1 MPIITYQA
9 PLRPALPCVYGPLEY
24 REQRALFERLDAILS
39 VSGLEEEFLALS
51 FRDRGVDADALSAKH
66 LDRFSRFSVLA
77 LRTNIARHITGLN
90 HRDFCARLADSP
102 LLQWFLHLGE
112 VDGVKVFAKST
123 SDRFAHWVEK
133 ESLEGINAKLVASL
147 AGSGEGALCE
157 KIGLDGAISCEEI
170 FFDSTCLE
178 ADIHFPVDWVLLR
191 DATRTL
197 MKATVLIRRAGLH
210 HRMPQEPLEFLSDM
224 NTLCMKMSAKR
235 RVVSGKKQRKKVLR
249 EMKALAKRVAKHAR
263 NHLKILETRWQQTE
277 LTAGQARVIAERIQ
291 GVLEQLPAAIKQAH
305 ERIIGER
312 QMRNDKKIL
321 SLYDNAINVIVR
333 GKSGAEVEF
342 GNKLWLG
349 ETREGIIADYRLYRD
364 NPGDSTLVLP
374 ALRRLVDEQ
383 KLPLTSAWGDRG
395 LFSKA
400 NEKSLESLGIRSGLC
415 PRDVRDLTYRLR
427 NEEGMREGLKR
438 RAGTEARISII
449 KNVFMGSP
457 ARAKGFEHREM
468 MVGWAVLSHNLW
480 VVARLAEA
488 EQKRQAKAEADGA
501 RKRGAPR
508 SRAA

>member
-24 REQRALFERLDAILS
+24 REQRALFERLDVILT
-39 VSGLEEEFLALS
+39 VSGLEEEFLTLAC
-51 FRDRGVDADALSAKH
+51 RDRQVDPDALSAKE
-66 LDRFSRFSVLA
+66 LARFSRFSVLA
-77 LRTNIARHITGLN
+77 LRSNIARHITGLD

-112 VDGVKVFAKST
+112 VGGVKVFAKST
-123 SDRFAHWVEK
+123 SDRFAHWVKK
-133 ESLEGINAKLVASL
+133 ESLEGLNAKLVAAL
-147 AGSGEGALCE
+147 TNSGEGALGE
-157 KIGLDGAISCEEI
+157 KIGLGAAISCEEI

-197 MKATVLIRRAGLH
+197 MKATVLIRRAGLR
-210 HRMPQEPLEFLSDM
+210 HRMPQDPLEFLSEM

-235 RVVSGKKQRKKVLR
+235 RMVDGKKHRKKVLR

-263 NHLKILETRWQQTE
+263 KHLKVLETRWAQTE
-277 LTAGQARVIAERIQ
+277 LSAGQVGVIVERIQ
-291 GVLEQLPAAIKQAH
+291 GVLAALPAAIKQAH

-312 QMRNDKKIL
+312 QVRNDKKIL
-321 SLYDNAINVIVR
+321 SLYDDAINVIVR

-349 ETREGIIADYRLYRD
+349 ETREGIIADYRLYRE
-364 NPGDSTLVLP
+364 NPGDSTLVAP
-374 ALRRLVDEQ
+374 AIRRLVDAQ
-383 KLPLTSAWGDRG
+383 HLPIASAWGDRG

-400 NEKSLESLGIRSGLC
+400 NEKMLESRGIRSGLC
-415 PRDVRDLTYRLR
+415 PRDVTVLTDRLQ
-427 NEEGMREGLKR
+427 NQEGMREGLKR

-449 KNVFMGSP
+449 TNVFMGSP
-457 ARAKGFEHREM
+457 ARAKGFTHREM

-480 VVARLAEA
+480 VVARLGEA
-488 EQKRQAKAEADGA
+488 EQKRQKAAAADTK
-501 RKRGAPR
+501 RKRGDPR
-508 SRAA
+508 ARAA